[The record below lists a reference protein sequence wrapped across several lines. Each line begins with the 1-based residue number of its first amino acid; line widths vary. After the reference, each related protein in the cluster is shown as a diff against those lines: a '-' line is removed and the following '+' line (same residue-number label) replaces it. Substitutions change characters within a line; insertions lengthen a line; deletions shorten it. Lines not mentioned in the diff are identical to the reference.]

1 MDENR
6 ETVIKSLQKA
16 LLVLNCFADSPLLGV
31 TEISNRLGLYKSN
44 VHSILSTLKAMD
56 SIEQDPDTGK
66 YRLSIA
72 VFTLSSAVGANYLI
86 SKIAQPFMQELAD
99 QVGERIFLGVP
110 KGDRMVY
117 LDSAYPKDSFNLM
130 RVITG
135 VYADLYCTAIG
146 KGMLAHYPADAIERY
161 LSRPFKAY
169 TEYTITDPEAL
180 REELRATRLRGY
192 AIDNMG
198 HEFGVRC
205 VAMPIFDKQ
214 GALEAGIS
222 ISGPASRIPPERLET
237 LAITLKMYVTQI
249 EARL

>member
-56 SIEQDPDTGK
+56 YIEQDPDTGK

-99 QVGERIFLGVP
+99 QLKKMPGPGGPFAPPPP
-110 KGDRMVY
+110 K
-117 LDSAYPKDSFNLM
+117 P
-130 RVITG
+130 
-135 VYADLYCTAIG
+135 
-146 KGMLAHYPADAIERY
+146 
-161 LSRPFKAY
+161 
-169 TEYTITDPEAL
+169 
-180 REELRATRLRGY
+180 
-192 AIDNMG
+192 
-198 HEFGVRC
+198 
-205 VAMPIFDKQ
+205 
-214 GALEAGIS
+214 
-222 ISGPASRIPPERLET
+222 
-237 LAITLKMYVTQI
+237 
-249 EARL
+249 